1 MPPFSRRNG
10 CIENGADDMD
20 LDRITD
26 PMRLARGSHHP
37 GTGKGCAMNVISYIT
52 GEDHVTDFPA
62 TSARPLSLL
71 VQSSNDLLAGPDGY
85 LSPENSVLALDLAWL
100 TVGTADVPETV
111 IHAWVAE
118 LLTNP
123 DWGMLQYA
131 KIPGR
136 TAIQNI
142 AELHRAAAAG
152 KMPASAVW
160 ESAARTALQVAAT
173 FTGTGNRAVRAAFE
187 STRFAD
193 GELATSLDRVVAH
206 AEKAHA
212 IASGTAGRASRIVE
226 FAGRAIRAW
235 RELATLDEAAT
246 ATNSGWTEL
255 RTVRMPVHA

>member
-1 MPPFSRRNG
+1 
-10 CIENGADDMD
+10 MD
-20 LDRITD
+20 LDRITH
-26 PMRLARGSHHP
+26 PLRLARGSHHP
-37 GTGKGCAMNVISYIT
+37 GTGKGCAMNVISYIM
-52 GEDHVTDFPA
+52 GEAHVTDFPA

-85 LSPENSVLALDLAWL
+85 LSPEHSVLALDLAWL

-136 TAIQNI
+136 AAIQNI

-152 KMPASAVW
+152 KMAPSAVW
-160 ESAARTALQVAAT
+160 DSAARTALEVAAT
-173 FTGTGNRAVRAAFE
+173 LSGSGNRAVRAAFE
-187 STRFAD
+187 STRFVD
-193 GELATSLDRVVAH
+193 GELATSMDRVVAH

-212 IASGTAGRASRIVE
+212 MASGTAGTANRIVE
-226 FAGRAIRAW
+226 FAGHAIRAW
-235 RELATLDEAAT
+235 RELANLDETAT
-246 ATNSGWTEL
+246 ATKSGST
-255 RTVRMPVHA
+255 TVRMPVHA